1 MDLGSAFAAAVMR
14 QPRQEAFVEGN
25 RRMSYADWYR
35 DIASVAGGLQDMG
48 LRTGDHLVVV
58 MRNRYEMA
66 TLYWA
71 CQLLGIVFTP
81 VSWRATADEIRY
93 CLEDAEAA
101 AVAFDGA
108 SGAAAAEAAATL
120 KIDPRRVIIAADG
133 KGEGTPF
140 ARLRDSPALASPAAV
155 SESATCWML

>member
-1 MDLGSAFAAAVMR
+1 
-14 QPRQEAFVEGN
+14 
-25 RRMSYADWYR
+25 ADWYR

-48 LRTGDHLVVV
+48 LRAGDHLVVV

-108 SGAAAAEAAATL
+108 SGAAAADAVAAL
-120 KIDPRRVIIAADG
+120 KIDPRRVLLVADG
-133 KGEGTPF
+133 KGDGRPF
-140 ARLRDSPALASPAAV
+140 SDLLNARPVDGPAGV
-155 SESATCWML
+155 SEFSTCLMLYTSGT

>member
-1 MDLGSAFAAAVMR
+1 RVHASR
-14 QPRQEAFVEGN
+14 QLVCSGGDAPNN
-25 RRMSYADWYR
+25 RRMRYADWYR

-48 LRTGDHLVVV
+48 LRAGDHLVAV

-93 CLEDAEAA
+93 CLE
-101 AVAFDGA
+101 
-108 SGAAAAEAAATL
+108 AAEAAAMAF
-120 KIDPRRVIIAADG
+120 DR
-133 KGEGTPF
+133 
-140 ARLRDSPALASPAAV
+140 ASGPAAPP
-155 SESATCWML
+155 APP